1 MKFELVSPSKTVSLL
16 KSRDSLNDNVSQA
29 DQKKELLT
37 LESDIRFQQLTQAH
51 DEKLLNLRIVTK
63 ND

>member
-63 ND
+63 NG